1 MHSRAI
7 IPQALELAAQDLFAP
22 LGCQFLL
29 KWPSLQEL
37 HKARKE
43 SVRKFYYA
51 HNCRRMDVIEKRL
64 DAIAQMTPLCRDL
77 ALLEPAM
84 VQVRMLARQLLQLG
98 GALKEYDSK
107 IEQLFAQHSDALIWE
122 SFPGA
127 GPTLAP
133 RLACAFGTQRS
144 RYQSAVAIQQY
155 SGTAPVTEKSGKN
168 QHWVH
173 RRWAR
178 PHFTHQSFFEYA
190 SQSVL
195 HCSWAKLYLKEQM
208 ARGKAYPTAIRA
220 LAFKWQ
226 RIMFVCWRDRVP
238 YDETIYRQS
247 LQRRGSHLARKL
259 N

>member
-1 MHSRAI
+1 
-7 IPQALELAAQDLFAP
+7 QALELAAQDLFAP

-127 GPTLAP
+127 GLTLAP

-144 RYQSAVAIQQY
+144 RYQSAAAIQQY

-168 QHWVH
+168 QHRVH
-173 RRWAR
+173 RRWAGC
-178 PHFTHQSFFEYA
+178 TLLTKA
-190 SQSVL
+190 SSNTPASR
-195 HCSWAKLYLKEQM
+195 CSIAAGPSTISRSRWRVSKLI
-208 ARGKAYPTAIRA
+208 P
-220 LAFKWQ
+220 
-226 RIMFVCWRDRVP
+226 P
-238 YDETIYRQS
+238 PS
-247 LQRRGSHLARKL
+247 
-259 N
+259 